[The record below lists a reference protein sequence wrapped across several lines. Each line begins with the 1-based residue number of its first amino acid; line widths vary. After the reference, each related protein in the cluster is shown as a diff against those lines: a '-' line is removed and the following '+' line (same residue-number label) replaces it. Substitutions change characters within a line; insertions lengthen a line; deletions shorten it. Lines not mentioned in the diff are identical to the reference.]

1 MFFAGYVFFFSPNL
15 YQGKHIHGFNF
26 DNLLLNQSM
35 IFFLHVTNTDGTSLK
50 STQVLLHINFM
61 YKFFIALER
70 LHLVYIAI
78 LQN

>member
-1 MFFAGYVFFFSPNL
+1 MSS
-15 YQGKHIHGFNF
+15 YQAAIMECLWTGEPLKE
-26 DNLLLNQSM
+26 
-35 IFFLHVTNTDGTSLK
+35 VTGTALK

>member
-1 MFFAGYVFFFSPNL
+1 MAHKYTVDSL
-15 YQGKHIHGFNF
+15 
-26 DNLLLNQSM
+26 
-35 IFFLHVTNTDGTSLK
+35 LK